1 MTRPIVENT
10 WNKGLKRPNKWTD
23 KELKNSASKYS
34 TLYEWRKKEPSAY
47 ATTSTRKMLDKITS
61 HMKKMKL
68 YSFWTKEKV
77 MSSALKYKTKIS
89 WQLNDPKAYN
99 AARRLKIYNK
109 ATKHMHS
116 AEGAKRGSDGRFKK
130 SLRTYSV

>member
-1 MTRPIVENT
+1 
-10 WNKGLKRPNKWTD
+10 
-23 KELKNSASKYS
+23 
-34 TLYEWRKKEPSAY
+34 
-47 ATTSTRKMLDKITS
+47 MLDKITP

-68 YSFWTKEKV
+68 YRFWNKKKV
-77 MSSALKYKTKIS
+77 MSSARKYKTKIS

-99 AARRLKIYNK
+99 AARRLKTYNK

-130 SLRTYSV
+130 

>member
-1 MTRPIVENT
+1 MSSVTNEYQRLQEISP
-10 WNKGLKRPNKWTD
+10 LLP
-23 KELKNSASKYS
+23 
-34 TLYEWRKKEPSAY
+34 
-47 ATTSTRKMLDKITS
+47 DKITKNILWN
-61 HMKKMKL
+61 KK
-68 YSFWTKEKV
+68 KV
-77 MSSALKYKTKIS
+77 MSSARKYKTKIS